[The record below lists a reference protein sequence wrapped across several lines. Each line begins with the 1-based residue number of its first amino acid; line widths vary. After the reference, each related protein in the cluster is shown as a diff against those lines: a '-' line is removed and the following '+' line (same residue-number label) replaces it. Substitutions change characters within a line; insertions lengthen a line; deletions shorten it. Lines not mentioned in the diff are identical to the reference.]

1 MENVAVNTCD
11 SLIGKIDLKI
21 GNRQS
26 TISNE
31 FAFSG
36 IQSAMRFLALATDYD
51 GTLATHGRV
60 DGIVLPALDRLRASG
75 RKLLLVTGR
84 ELHDLQ
90 NAFPEAALFDRI
102 VAENGALL
110 FRPSSNQEI
119 ALCGPPDPRLLAALR
134 GREVPYSTG
143 RAIVATDDAHH
154 AAVASAI
161 HELNLA
167 LDVHIILNKGSLMIL
182 PTGVDKKT
190 GLEAALAELQLAP
203 ANVVGVGDAE
213 NDASLLAACGC
224 AAAVANALP
233 QIKRNAALVTASAH
247 GAGVAELIGQLLDN
261 DLGRYALRHTRG

>member
-1 MENVAVNTCD
+1 
-11 SLIGKIDLKI
+11 
-21 GNRQS
+21 
-26 TISNE
+26 
-31 FAFSG
+31 
-36 IQSAMRFLALATDYD
+36 MRFLALAADYD

-60 DGIVLPALDRLRASG
+60 DGIVLPALARLRASG

-84 ELHDLQ
+84 ELHDLL
-90 NAFPEAALFDRI
+90 NVFPEAALFDRVI
-102 VAENGALL
+102 AENGALL
-110 FRPSSNQEI
+110 YRPSSKEEL
-119 ALCGPPDPRLLAALR
+119 ALCGPPDPGLLAALR
-134 GREVPYSTG
+134 GLGVPFSTG
-143 RAIVATDDAHH
+143 RALIATDDSHH

-161 HELNLA
+161 HQLNLA

-182 PTGVDKKT
+182 PSGVDKKT

-213 NDASLLAACGC
+213 NDASMLAACGC

-233 QIKRNAALVTASAH
+233 QIKRNADLVTASAH

>member
-1 MENVAVNTCD
+1 
-11 SLIGKIDLKI
+11 
-21 GNRQS
+21 
-26 TISNE
+26 
-31 FAFSG
+31 
-36 IQSAMRFLALATDYD
+36 MRFLALATDYD

-60 DGIVLPALDRLRASG
+60 DGIVLPALGRLRASG

-90 NAFPEAALFDRI
+90 NVFPEAALFDRVI
-102 VAENGALL
+102 AENGALL
-110 FRPSSNQEI
+110 FRPSTNEEI

-134 GREVPYSTG
+134 GRGVPFAAG
-143 RAIVATDDAHH
+143 RAIISTDDSHH

-161 HELNLA
+161 HQLNLA

-182 PTGVDKKT
+182 PSGVDKKT

-213 NDASLLAACGC
+213 NDASMLAACGC

-233 QIKRNAALVTASAH
+233 LIKRNADLITASGH
-247 GAGVAELIGQLLDN
+247 GVGVAELIGELLEN
-261 DLGRYALRHTRG
+261 DLGRCALRHIRG